1 MAMARRDHRKV
12 SYGTSV
18 SSVGA
23 VVPELVEPRD
33 QHNLVLLTCGVIGVA
48 MLLPMNFYFNAD
60 SYWKYKWRRIENVT
74 QPFDLGINMK
84 HRPLASLKH
93 EVR

>member
-12 SYGTSV
+12 NYGTSE

-23 VVPELVEPRD
+23 VVPELAEPRD
-33 QHNLVLLTCGVIGVA
+33 KHNLVLLTCGVIGVA

-60 SYWKYKWRRIENVT
+60 SYWKYKWRHIENVT
-74 QPFDLGINMK
+74 QPFDLGK
-84 HRPLASLKH
+84 HVALAPNCISQ
-93 EVR
+93 E